1 MTGDQPKSVGDAPI
15 DLSHR
20 THRRLIGVLGALL
33 PVLIY
38 AIAGFRPT
46 EGLQPWQL
54 LTSVS
59 AYYYTGS
66 VAIFVGVLFA
76 LSLFLLSYPGYTK
89 VNADRWVGCLGG
101 AAALGV
107 GLFPTEAP
115 DGLSKPTWW
124 SPWMGVVHTVS
135 AVMLFGAFILF
146 SIWLFRKSDV
156 RKRIDRPFEK
166 RMRDDVCLV
175 CGLVMIGA
183 VSWAAAASMV
193 GASIFWPEAIAILAF
208 AISWLVKGEV
218 YQPVLDALR
227 RLSAK
232 AVDK

>member
-38 AIAGFRPT
+38 VIAGIRPT
-46 EGLQPWQL
+46 EGLPRWDL

-76 LSLFLLSYPGYTK
+76 LSLFLLSYPGYTE
-89 VNADRWVGCLGG
+89 VNTDRLVGGLGG

-107 GLFPTEAP
+107 GLFPTKAP
-115 DGLSKPTWW
+115 EGLFEPSWW
-124 SPWMGVVHTVS
+124 SPWMGTVHNVS
-135 AVMLFGAFILF
+135 AVILFGAFILF
-146 SIWLFRKSDV
+146 SLWLFRKSNV
-156 RKRIDRPFEK
+156 PKRGDRPFDK
-166 RMRDDVCLV
+166 RMRDDVCLA
-175 CGLVMIGA
+175 CGLVMI
-183 VSWAAAASMV
+183 VSVLWAMAASMA
-193 GASIFWPEAIAILAF
+193 GKSIFWPEAIAILAF
-208 AISWLVKGEV
+208 AISWLAKGE
-218 YQPVLDALR
+218 LHELALRAFR
-227 RLSAK
+227 RLSARASK
-232 AVDK
+232 